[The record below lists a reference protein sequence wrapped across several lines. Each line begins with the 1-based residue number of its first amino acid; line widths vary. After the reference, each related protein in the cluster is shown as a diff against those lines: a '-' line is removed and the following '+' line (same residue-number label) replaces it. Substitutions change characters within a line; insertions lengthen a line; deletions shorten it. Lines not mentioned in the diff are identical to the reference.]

1 MRQLAGKVADS
12 GGCQAGTG
20 NGPAAPAKSLGT
32 AATCAAPGRAGT
44 QVTYIQG
51 QSAADLKTYTDGLL
65 GSAAGDRVEAD
76 WKGNGLQGHYASAV
90 GQTSAVLV
98 FTVQD
103 RPLAGFLYQVNSGDQ
118 ATTPSAP
125 ADYFEQS
132 VQPGE

>member
-1 MRQLAGKVADS
+1 M
-12 GGCQAGTG
+12 
-20 NGPAAPAKSLGT
+20 
-32 AATCAAPGRAGT
+32 
-44 QVTYIQG
+44 TYIQG